1 MAQVLIADDDVAI
14 CKTLQMHYVRNG
26 YDVLLAHNAED
37 GYREAIAHDV
47 DLVIT
52 DVRMPGAGG
61 FSLLERIR
69 DEAPGIPVIMMT
81 AFHDLDTTVQAMQGG
96 ASDYIL
102 KPLDI
107 QELDSAVD
115 RAIHQKTELDQCVQ
129 LKSTDGAPQLLV
141 GQSKAMKD
149 VFKQVAMVAQ
159 NPVTVLIQG
168 ESGTGKELIARA
180 VHQASPNRDKPFI
193 AVNCGAL
200 VETLL
205 ESEMFG
211 HEKGAFTGAVAAN
224 PGKIHA
230 VGEGTLFL
238 DEITELS
245 PGMQSLFLRVLES
258 REYIPVGGTRV
269 KTSKARFIAACNVD
283 LAEAV
288 ATKKFREDLFYRLNV
303 MNIHLPPLRRRR
315 EDIPVL
321 VDHLIQRINRDL
333 RKNFLGVS
341 AEALDCLLHYD
352 WPGNVRELDNVLM
365 KAAVMGTGD
374 MLSCDN
380 FSNELCR
387 HQESDSHAVVNG
399 NARLYAS
406 LVSDGNL
413 VDDTLPSLKEVE
425 QQYVLQ
431 VLDHT
436 GWHKGDACKILG
448 ISRPKLER
456 HIKDTIAIKAKH

>member
-1 MAQVLIADDDVAI
+1 MAHTARD
-14 CKTLQMHYVRNG
+14 G
-26 YDVLLAHNAED
+26 YDQ
-37 GYREAIAHDV
+37 AIARGV
-47 DLVIT
+47 DLIIT
-52 DVRMPGAGG
+52 DVRMPGEDG

-69 DEAPGIPVIMMT
+69 KEAPFIPVIMMT

-107 QELDSAVD
+107 QELDTAVK
-115 RAIHQKTELDQCVQ
+115 RAIHQKSELDSCVQ
-129 LKSTDGAPQLLV
+129 LKGVDGAPQLLV
-141 GQSKAMKD
+141 GQSKGMKD
-149 VFKQVAMVAQ
+149 VFKQIAMVAQ

-180 VHQASPNRDKPFI
+180 IHQASPNHDKPFM

-200 VETLL
+200 VESLL

-211 HEKGAFTGAVAAN
+211 HEKGAFTGAVSAN
-224 PGKIHA
+224 PGKINA

-258 REYIPVGGTRV
+258 REYTPVGSTRV
-269 KTSKARFIAACNVD
+269 KTSNARFIAACNVD

-288 ATKKFREDLFYRLNV
+288 AEKRFREDLFYRLNV
-303 MNIHLPPLRRRR
+303 VNIQLPALRDRR

-321 VDHLIQRINRDL
+321 VDHLIRRINKDM
-333 RKNFLGVS
+333 RKTFQGVS
-341 AEALDCLLHYD
+341 ADAMECLMHYD

-365 KAAVMGTGD
+365 KAAVMGAGD
-374 MLSCDN
+374 MLSCGH
-380 FSNELCR
+380 FPKELCAHHHNITNGTGSKSCTANFQAAMR
-387 HQESDSHAVVNG
+387 ADASSREGKLAPLKVIESE
-399 NARLYAS
+399 YI
-406 LVSDGNL
+406 
-413 VDDTLPSLKEVE
+413 LK
-425 QQYVLQ
+425 

-436 GWHKGDACKILG
+436 GWHKGEACKILG

-456 HIKDTIAIKAKH
+456 HINDSIDDQGEG

>member
-14 CKTLQMHYVRNG
+14 CKTLQMHYMRSG
-26 YDVLLAHNAED
+26 HDVLLAHNAED
-37 GYREAIAHDV
+37 GYREAVAHDV

-52 DVRMPGAGG
+52 DVRMPGADG

-69 DEAPGIPVIMMT
+69 EEAPDIPVIMMT

-96 ASDYIL
+96 AVDYIL

-107 QELDSAVD
+107 QELDTAVN
-115 RAIHQKTELDQCVQ
+115 RAILQKSEQDQCVQ
-129 LKSTDGAPQLLV
+129 LKGTNGAPQLLV

-180 VHQASPNRDKPFI
+180 IHQASPNRDKPFV

-211 HEKGAFTGAVAAN
+211 HEKGAFTGAVSAN

-245 PGMQSLFLRVLES
+245 SSMQSLFLRVLES
-258 REYIPVGGTRV
+258 REYIPVGGTKV
-269 KTSKARFIAACNVD
+269 KTSKARFIAACNID

-288 ATKKFREDLFYRLNV
+288 AKKQFREDLFYRLNV
-303 MNIHLPPLRRRR
+303 MNIQLPPLRDRR

-333 RKNFLGVS
+333 RKNYQGVS
-341 AEALDCLLHYD
+341 ADAMECLLNYT
-352 WPGNVRELDNVLM
+352 WPGNVRELDNMLM

-374 MLSCDN
+374 MLACTN
-380 FSNELCR
+380 FPHELCV
-387 HQESDSHAVVNG
+387 HHHHCSKLTPFSSSKAIMINESM
-399 NARLYAS
+399 
-406 LVSDGNL
+406 DG
-413 VDDTLPSLKEVE
+413 DTLPSLKEIE
-425 QQYVLQ
+425 HQYVLR

-436 GWHKGDACKILG
+436 GWHKGEACKILG

-456 HIKDTIAIKAKH
+456 HLKDAEESKPRH